1 MVFNYDL
8 PQDIEY
14 YVHRIGRTA
23 RAGKGGKSVSFV
35 MPRDRW
41 RMKDIQRQTN
51 THMHRMMIP
60 TAAEIAEA
68 RAKETISKIKT
79 VIGSEDLTK
88 YQEVIQGLVDE
99 GFDPIQLAAAFLKE
113 KSAYN
118 GSGGNEIPE
127 NQLSDQ
133 PGSARLF
140 ISAGR
145 KDGFS
150 PRDIVYAVSS
160 ACNMPERAVGDIQM
174 YPAYS
179 FVQIPSSYVNR
190 VISRLDGA
198 EIRGVRIGVSPA
210 RPRQ

>member
-23 RAGKGGKSVSFV
+23 RAGKGGKSISFV

-88 YQEVIQGLVDE
+88 YQEVI
-99 GFDPIQLAAAFLKE
+99 
-113 KSAYN
+113 SYN
-118 GSGGNEIPE
+118 
-127 NQLSDQ
+127 
-133 PGSARLF
+133 
-140 ISAGR
+140 
-145 KDGFS
+145 
-150 PRDIVYAVSS
+150 
-160 ACNMPERAVGDIQM
+160 
-174 YPAYS
+174 
-179 FVQIPSSYVNR
+179 FV
-190 VISRLDGA
+190 
-198 EIRGVRIGVSPA
+198 
-210 RPRQ
+210 